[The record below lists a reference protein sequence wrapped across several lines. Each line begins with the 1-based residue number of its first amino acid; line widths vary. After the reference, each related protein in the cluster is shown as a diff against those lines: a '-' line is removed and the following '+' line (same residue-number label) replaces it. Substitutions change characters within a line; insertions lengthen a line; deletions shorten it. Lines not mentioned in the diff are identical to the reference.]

1 MVNQLSQHSVL
12 SESAFPTSFVLCLF
26 FYGNFFKKSTN
37 NPLPEKNGKKNPSQ
51 TFVKMYSFVSE
62 HCHAERER
70 ERDWCQVIF
79 EGFILQSLD
88 KYSG

>member
-26 FYGNFFKKSTN
+26 FYGKFLKKSTN

>member
-12 SESAFPTSFVLCLF
+12 SESAFPTSVVLCLF
-26 FYGNFFKKSTN
+26 FYGKFFKKSTN
-37 NPLPEKNGKKNPSQ
+37 NPLPEKNGKKKPSQ